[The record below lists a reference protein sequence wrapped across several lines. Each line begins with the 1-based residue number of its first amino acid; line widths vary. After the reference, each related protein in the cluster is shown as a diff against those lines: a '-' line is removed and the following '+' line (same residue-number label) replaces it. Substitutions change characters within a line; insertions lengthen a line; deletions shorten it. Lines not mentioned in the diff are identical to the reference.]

1 MGIFRPFN
9 PFCTGVK
16 EFHSFPVHSKLHF
29 ALTQEFTRAS
39 QRSNSTRSSGTHRA
53 PWRMQRISVACG
65 RQLHSIAS
73 IFNGSKRKSQRAA
86 EKRSR
91 EHESERRGR
100 RRAHFAGWS
109 GSSFDTFSFSFPSFG
124 SDTASRRLFFRS
136 VIVGLCLLVR
146 VFAASG
152 SRN

>member
-91 EHESERRGR
+91 ENENESGEGD
-100 RRAHFAGWS
+100 AEHISLVGLVLHS
-109 GSSFDTFSFSFPSFG
+109 THFPSVFLP
-124 SDTASRRLFFRS
+124 SAVTPLAVAYFS
-136 VIVGLCLLVR
+136 VLLLLAFVY
-146 VFAASG
+146 
-152 SRN
+152 